1 MSLALSN
8 CVLIIS
14 LMQSVNRA
22 QFFNI
27 TFLLLLF
34 GAAAVLVFGTVIV
47 SLTCIRLISQSF
59 NGISSVFYKLLR
71 YFNGTIISTSF

>member
-34 GAAAVLVFGTVIV
+34 GAAAVPVFGTVIV
-47 SLTCIRLISQSF
+47 SLRLISQSF